1 MMAEKNLI
9 VENKKRKLMKD
20 YVSLVISG
28 EKERADKVLSNIFE
42 IEKKL
47 K

>member
-9 VENKKRKLMKD
+9 VENEKKKRELMSN
-20 YVSLVISG
+20 YISLVISG

-42 IEKKL
+42 IEN
-47 K
+47 